1 MKKISWKSA
10 PMGRLVA
17 AACAT
22 CMILFT
28 MSATVAHAQ
37 LLNFDD
43 LNGNTE
49 QGVPSGYG
57 NLQWENLY
65 ALNTQTYD
73 LNPSGY
79 RAGTVSPPNVLY
91 NGGGES
97 AEVYV
102 NSGSFTPVYAYMTA
116 AWNDNLQV
124 EVTGY
129 LRGKKVFD
137 HTYTLSALKPTICV
151 FAVTVDT
158 LDFNSFGGTHHAGY
172 PGNGEH
178 FAMDNF
184 LVAK

>member
-28 MSATVAHAQ
+28 MSATVVHAQ
-37 LLNFDD
+37 ITFDN
-43 LNGNTE
+43 LPNSTGGTPVPNGY
-49 QGVPSGYG
+49 SG
-57 NLQWENLY
+57 LQWDNFYVVNGENNQY
-65 ALNTQTYD
+65 
-73 LNPSGY
+73 NPSGY
-79 RAGTVSPPNVLY
+79 QAGVVSRNNDVF
-91 NGGGES
+91 NGFGET
-97 AEVYV
+97 AEAYV

-137 HTYTLSALKPTICV
+137 HTYTLSATRPTLCV

-158 LDFNSFGGTHHAGY
+158 LDFNSSGGTPHAGY
-172 PGNGEH
+172 SGGGEH